1 MQKIARPRRY
11 VSPLKLYA
19 MLPALRYSYERG
31 AYVLRFV
38 GENHGPVL
46 RKDRRSARPG
56 YSGPERRLAT
66 DGSTVD
72 PARTSRPSGGVRV
85 VPKAAATA
93 PAGSKTRASSKTRT
107 GSDGR
112 SGSNGRTGSNGR
124 SGSNAPAESNGPTGS
139 GRPGRSS
146 SNAPAESSGPA
157 ASGRPEAT
165 RRRPQHGRQRPPRP
179 RH

>member
-38 GENHGPVL
+38 GETHGPVL
-46 RKDRRSARPG
+46 RKDRRSGGLA
-56 YSGPERRLAT
+56 YSGPERRLAM
-66 DGSTVD
+66 DAPAVD
-72 PARTSRPSGGVRV
+72 PALASRPTGGVRV
-85 VPKAAATA
+85 VAKTPATKA
-93 PAGSKTRASSKTRT
+93 PRGSKAP
-107 GSDGR
+107 
-112 SGSNGRTGSNGR
+112 TGSNAATGT
-124 SGSNAPAESNGPTGS
+124 NAATGS
-139 GRPGRSS
+139 S
-146 SNAPAESSGPA
+146 
-157 ASGRPEAT
+157 RPEAN

>member
-38 GENHGPVL
+38 GETHGPVL
-46 RKDRRSARPG
+46 RKDRRRGRLS

-66 DGSTVD
+66 DAPAVD
-72 PARTSRPSGGVRV
+72 PALASRPTGGVRIV
-85 VPKAAATA
+85 AKTPATDAPRPSKA
-93 PAGSKTRASSKTRT
+93 PT
-107 GSDGR
+107 GSTAA
-112 SGSNGRTGSNGR
+112 TGSN
-124 SGSNAPAESNGPTGS
+124 AATGS
-139 GRPGRSS
+139 S
-146 SNAPAESSGPA
+146 
-157 ASGRPEAT
+157 RPEAT